1 MQISYKE
8 QKGQEAC
15 SEMGS
20 VSRKAPEFSM
30 KQHQVRVNVIFT
42 LLCAV
47 GLMGES
53 QMLLL
58 FSAFL
63 GINPLLCLW
72 EFCC

>member
-1 MQISYKE
+1 
-8 QKGQEAC
+8 
-15 SEMGS
+15 
-20 VSRKAPEFSM
+20 M
-30 KQHQVRVNVIFT
+30 KQHQVHVNVIFT

-58 FSAFL
+58 FSTFL

-72 EFCC
+72 EFC